1 MNQPITN
8 HSSSIR
14 RHVFQVMFTILA
26 LKVWQPTGVGMNR
39 GNHEAEAWHSLAV
52 QGRLGESS
60 PWLMAQKWCNCV
72 IDVWI
77 YLIWLRDV

>member
-1 MNQPITN
+1 MNQPLTN

-39 GNHEAEAWHSLAV
+39 GNHEAEAWHSLA
-52 QGRLGESS
+52 
-60 PWLMAQKWCNCV
+60 
-72 IDVWI
+72 
-77 YLIWLRDV
+77 